1 LEAEAELEAKAAL
14 LAEAAAALEARAA
27 LEAEAARDAKA
38 ASDAEAASRARA
50 ASEVRP
56 APEVAFAPQANP
68 TAPIP
73 DNIDDISGPLSLTPN
88 AMRLLEIR
96 VEVRAIVI
104 DVPVNCPP
112 EAIQSAVDTVL
123 QQHPMLW
130 ARLRKDS
137 ATDVPV
143 FEIPAASERFDEA
156 FLRLDRAGAQ
166 TAPPLD
172 DVVREVAT
180 ELDPALG
187 RNIRFVLVRG
197 QAAAMLVVVANGLVV
212 DDGSWRTI
220 VDKLAAAWSSGRH
233 ATPAVP
239 ESGLRALLRA
249 LSRRAEGLV
258 AIDEMSWWQDTLSA
272 VPATL
277 NPVGGASPR
286 VRRRVSL
293 TITTEGTA
301 AVAAAAAAYQAGV
314 DEVLL
319 TAVALTLITAAS
331 ETVTRTI
338 GPVARLAADARSLT
352 LTDTIVGGFTTDYPL
367 PLRLDRVDVADA
379 LIGGPAAGVAIGQIR
394 ELCRSVPARGV
405 GYGVLRYLN
414 ADTANRLRALP
425 RGRFALRYRDL
436 RPARVHT
443 DAPVGDLL
451 LDIAADATAEGLLVR
466 FDYAADVFG
475 ADEVKTFAE
484 HWIRALGG
492 LAEHGQQLLGR

>member
-1 LEAEAELEAKAAL
+1 
-14 LAEAAAALEARAA
+14 
-27 LEAEAARDAKA
+27 
-38 ASDAEAASRARA
+38 
-50 ASEVRP
+50 
-56 APEVAFAPQANP
+56 
-68 TAPIP
+68 
-73 DNIDDISGPLSLTPN
+73 
-88 AMRLLEIR
+88 
-96 VEVRAIVI
+96 
-104 DVPVNCPP
+104 
-112 EAIQSAVDTVL
+112 
-123 QQHPMLW
+123 
-130 ARLRKDS
+130 
-137 ATDVPV
+137 
-143 FEIPAASERFDEA
+143 
-156 FLRLDRAGAQ
+156 
-166 TAPPLD
+166 
-172 DVVREVAT
+172 
-180 ELDPALG
+180 
-187 RNIRFVLVRG
+187 
-197 QAAAMLVVVANGLVV
+197 
-212 DDGSWRTI
+212 
-220 VDKLAAAWSSGRH
+220 
-233 ATPAVP
+233 
-239 ESGLRALLRA
+239 
-249 LSRRAEGLV
+249 
-258 AIDEMSWWQDTLSA
+258 
-272 VPATL
+272 
-277 NPVGGASPR
+277 

-301 AVAAAAAAYQAGV
+301 AVAAAAAAYRAGV

-367 PLRLDRVDVADA
+367 PLRLAGVDVADA
-379 LIGGPAAGVAIGQIR
+379 LIGGPAAGVAIRQIR

-475 ADEVKTFAE
+475 ADEVKTYAE